1 MNTRNTT
8 RIDYEVYDDSGD
20 KVPRN
25 TESHAMDDVAIL
37 AKLKVEELK
46 VRADIDHLLEVN
58 DLDDLDDVD
67 EIVNAA
73 TDISEISQRFRHL
86 HVDLGTLLVEDY
98 ATAYPDY
105 KIVSQKLTNFSK
117 EARKK
122 IKRLKADSA
131 ESEVKREQACA
142 VTEARE
148 KIGIEAD
155 LIATKFKNINDSAKI
170 FPLSMEV
177 IDDFSVKMNE
187 LLKDGYDLD
196 KRARF
201 AFGPE
206 AYELQFGMSLESFCR
221 EVTEELKMAKLL
233 KQKLGEYKTKNCG
246 SEPQDFE
253 SRCHILNAKS
263 IYSEIILRC
272 EALETKLDVDL
283 NSLGDYQLLEINQKN
298 LDKEFNAVLEKV
310 TSLATLVRLGGIP
323 VQNLLQESVTVR
335 EALAVKKKKFNQLL
349 SELVTKR
356 DVTADKLKNASLL
369 KIEIPKFSGY
379 DSKMDVYTFKS
390 EFKKL
395 VEPIIKN
402 SNWPDYLKRNYLSGS
417 ALTLVEKETE
427 YEKIW
432 EKLVD
437 SYGNVRYL
445 LQNKLCE
452 LDKIGGLWKIKSDE
466 KFLVALAKLTNSM
479 KEISRLAKEHDIEGQ
494 LYEGGG
500 LEKVLCLIGDGRHK
514 RFREKNLNLKSKK
527 DEWVKLFDFLQHEYK
542 VRERINFDNKNA
554 QLMGIR
560 QSKGDSSAEKKSP
573 DEHSSKSGG
582 GIPLINHTG
591 KPSGQKCH
599 ICDMDDHVVI
609 KTAKGKLIIPYY
621 VCEKFV
627 KMSMK
632 SRRETLVGKN
642 LCTGCM
648 FPGAQVGPRHKCFFV
663 QFCCPHPSHTE
674 KIHILLCEEH
684 KAQADNVKIF
694 EKFKEKFIEQCKVQ
708 LPVFTKTLM
717 FFSEMI
723 GHTEWKDISFG
734 FDCEVPLK
742 DAAIFL
748 LQRIEFAGIT
758 LNIFYDGGC
767 GDSVVKKSAV
777 DKLAAIGR
785 AQQVLPGPFQV
796 KGVGDTVVEVEFG
809 VVTVCIP
816 LLNGRN
822 ALITG
827 SCMGKITSEF
837 PTYNLGEVE
846 KDIRSA
852 CDKDLLKKLPSV
864 PSQVGG
870 ETDILL
876 GIKYAR
882 YFPKEIF
889 RMESGLSICESAF
902 RSPCGSTG
910 VIGGPHPKF
919 SEIERQ
925 SGGHHVDAT
934 SYFTSPVLLLRTVA
948 SVLDSIPLLGYD
960 VTPSMRQVDDPSFFS
975 SSSPKG
981 YGPVY
986 ISHSQA
992 KSVVSE
998 VKETTGVERA
1008 DVPYTPPAQLDYEEC
1023 EDCRACITCHRSPV
1037 ENQVYIGRRPPK
1049 CVKQF
1054 DEVEAAGTDITYRC
1068 VDCRSCTKCKNGS
1081 RIESMSI
1088 QAENEQDVI
1097 EKAVV
1102 VDTVKNITQ
1111 AKLPFLVDPDTRLVP
1126 NESDAL
1132 RVFKKQ
1138 VKILNLK
1145 PEDKAAVLEFEKKLQ
1160 DMGFVDYVSNLDDVI
1175 KNEILSNVV
1184 KYFIPWRAHYNEK
1197 SLSTPCRMVFDAS
1210 MGSKNGCSLNSLL
1223 AKGSNSLNNLVQIAI
1238 RWQFYRVAFHTDVTK
1253 MYNRVMLDQAHWRY
1267 QLYLWVDGLAEGVEP
1282 VWKVIKTLIY
1292 GVRSSGNLAECALRR
1307 SAELFE
1313 SEFPKASKAVL
1324 FDTYM
1329 DDCISG
1335 GTSLEDAK
1343 TITDQLVVGMAR
1355 TGFSYK
1361 GFSFAGEDPPE
1372 HLTKDGESVLV
1383 AGQKWFCKGDFVKLN
1398 IKEFNFNK
1406 KCRGRKAKSDAK
1418 LASDDI
1424 TMLNCQSVVGEI
1436 FDLLGH
1442 VAPIVGGLKI
1452 DLSILHKRKIG
1463 WDDPIP
1469 SELKEIWAANFDL
1482 IEELSTLQFRRAVVP
1497 EDACSLDVETIDVG
1511 DAGENLVCAAIYA
1524 RFKLRGGGYSCQL
1537 VFARTK
1543 IVHDHTIP
1551 RAELIAAVLN
1561 ASTGHVV
1568 RLSLKDLLKRHWKL
1582 TDSQVVLHWINT
1594 TKTKLKQFIRN
1605 KGIEVT
1611 RLTNREDWRYVPSK
1625 LNVADIGTRKG
1636 AQIADV
1642 GPESP
1647 WSCGLPWMRESEE
1660 NFPLKTV
1667 KEIILA
1673 GTEKSNFEKECV
1685 VDNILATFNVQCF
1698 VKYVPNELGDRYKFS
1713 NYLLDPNK
1721 FRFRTVIRILSLVL
1735 LFIKKCNKK
1744 RVFSFMKNPKFSSI
1758 HMTELYGR
1766 YAVAYPVKVKPGTN
1780 VAVVHISDEMLLAA
1794 KMYYFRKC
1802 TLEIQKFVDPSKYR
1816 NNSTLHD
1823 GVLYHTGRILSTQE
1837 VDGSL
1842 SLGDVCLDLSASTFC
1857 VPMVDS
1863 LSPVA
1868 YAIVSETHWH
1878 HPDVKHG
1885 GIESVLRFSQMT
1897 AYIIGGRDL
1906 AKSMKKACAKCRIL
1920 HKKGV
1925 QVAMGPLS
1933 DQNLCIAPPFYF
1945 CQVDICGPL
1954 SAFSPANKRATL
1966 KVWFVVFCCTTTGTV
1981 DLRIM
1986 EDYSA
1991 DSFVEA
1997 FERFSCRFGYPKM
2010 VLPDE
2015 GSQLVRGCE
2024 GMVLSFSDI
2033 SQKLSR
2039 EYGIEFKTCPVGA
2052 HNVHGKVERKIQ
2064 EVRKS
2069 IRKDV
2074 VKKKLS
2080 ILQWETLGQQI
2091 SNSINNLPLCIG
2103 NKTEMIENLDI
2114 LTPNRLILGR
2124 NNNRCPTEP
2133 LKLEPDLKGII
2144 ENNSNIFGVW
2154 FKEWLTS
2161 VVPSLIEKPKWFVT
2175 ERHVAV
2181 GDIVLFLKS
2190 DKEFEKQYQYGVISA
2205 VYESKDGL
2213 IRTVLVEYQN
2223 HGENVKRTTRRS
2235 VRDLVVIH
2243 PIEELGIMKEL
2254 HDFAS
2259 SI

>member
-1 MNTRNTT
+1 MLGKDHDTT
-8 RIDYEVYDDSGD
+8 
-20 KVPRN
+20 
-25 TESHAMDDVAIL
+25 
-37 AKLKVEELK
+37 
-46 VRADIDHLLEVN
+46 
-58 DLDDLDDVD
+58 
-67 EIVNAA
+67 
-73 TDISEISQRFRHL
+73 
-86 HVDLGTLLVEDY
+86 
-98 ATAYPDY
+98 YPDY
-105 KIVSQKLTNFSK
+105 KKVTTKLVKFSK

-122 IKRLKADSA
+122 IKDWRTNTA
-131 ESEVKREQACA
+131 ESKEKHEKARAN
-142 VTEARE
+142 TEARE
-148 KIGIEAD
+148 KISIEAD
-155 LIATKFKNINDSAKI
+155 LIASKFKNALDSADVL
-170 FPLSMEV
+170 PLSLDV
-177 IDDFSVKMNE
+177 IDDFSAKMSE
-187 LLKDGYDLD
+187 LSKDGYELD
-196 KRARF
+196 KRARYVY
-201 AFGPE
+201 GPDD
-206 AYELQFGMSLESFCR
+206 YELQFGTSLHDFCR
-221 EVTEELKMAKLL
+221 EVSEELKMAKLL
-233 KQKLGEYKTKNCG
+233 RHKVGLYVKHVCG
-246 SEPQDFE
+246 LENHDFE

-263 IYSEIILRC
+263 IFSEIKLRC
-272 EALETKLDVDL
+272 ETLETKFDVDL

-298 LDKEFNAVLEKV
+298 LDKEFNAILEKV
-310 TSLATLVRLGGIP
+310 TSLATMVRLGGA
-323 VQNLLQESVTVR
+323 VVHDLLAESVTIR
-335 EALAVKKKKFNQLL
+335 DSLATKRKVFNKLL
-349 SELVTKR
+349 SDLVTER
-356 DVTADKLKNASLL
+356 DVTADKLKNASLM
-369 KIEIPKFSGY
+369 KVDIPNFSGY

-390 EFKKL
+390 EFVKNI
-395 VEPIIKN
+395 EPIVKK
-402 SNWPDYLKRNYLSGS
+402 SSLADYLKRNYLDGS

-427 YEKIW
+427 YDTIW
-432 EKLVD
+432 ERLID

-452 LDKIGGLWKIKSDE
+452 LDKIGGLWKVKNDE
-466 KFLVALAKLTNSM
+466 KFLVVLAKLINSM
-479 KEISRLAKEHDIEGQ
+479 KELSRLATEHDIEGQ

-500 LEKVLCLIGDGRHK
+500 LEKVLFLIGDARHK
-514 RFREKNLNLKSKK
+514 TFREKNLDLKSKK
-527 DEWVKLFDFLQHEYK
+527 EEWLKLFEFLKREHK
-542 VRERINFDNKNA
+542 VRRKISFDNKNA

-560 QSKGDSSAEKKSP
+560 QSKGDSSSEKKPPEDNS
-573 DEHSSKSGG
+573 SSKSSSGNSRV
-582 GIPLINHTG
+582 NHTAG
-591 KPSGQKCH
+591 NSGAQKCH

-632 SRRETLVGKN
+632 SRRDALDGKN

-648 FPGAQVGPRHKCFFV
+648 FPGAKKGPGHKCFYV

-684 KAQADNVKIF
+684 KTQAENVKVF
-694 EKFKEKFIEQCKVQ
+694 DKFKAKFIEQCKVQ
-708 LPVFTKTLM
+708 LPVFTKSLM
-717 FFSEMI
+717 FFSEMV
-723 GHTEWKDISFG
+723 GHTDWKEISFG
-734 FDCEVPLK
+734 FDCEVPIK

-748 LQRIEFAGIT
+748 LQRIEFEGIT

-785 AQQVLPGPFQV
+785 AKQVLPGPFKV
-796 KGVGDTVVEVEFG
+796 KGVGDTLVEVEFG
-809 VVTVCIP
+809 VVTIAIP
-816 LLNGRN
+816 LLNGRS

-837 PTYNLGEVE
+837 PTYTLAEVE
-846 KDIRSA
+846 TDIRSA
-852 CDKDLLKKLPSV
+852 CESKGDKALLKKLPKV
-864 PSQVGG
+864 PSEVGG

-882 YFPKEIF
+882 YFPREIF

-934 SYFTSPVLLLRTVA
+934 SYFTSPVLLLRTIA

-960 VTPSMRQVDDPSFFS
+960 VTPSMKEVDDPSCLFS
-975 SSSPKG
+975 SSREG
-981 YGPVY
+981 YGPVQFSQ
-986 ISHSQA
+986 SHL
-992 KSVVSE
+992 KPDESE
-998 VKETTGVERA
+998 VEETSVVERA
-1008 DVPYTPPAQLDYEEC
+1008 VILYTPPAPLESEEC
-1023 EDCRACITCHRSPV
+1023 EDCRSCMVCHDGQAGS
-1037 ENQVYIGRRPPK
+1037 QVYVGRRPPK

-1081 RIESMSI
+1081 RIDSMSI
-1088 QAENEQDVI
+1088 QEENEQDLV

-1102 VDTVKNITQ
+1102 VDPVNNITK

-1126 NESDAL
+1126 NENDAL

-1145 PEDKAAVLEFEKKLQ
+1145 PEDKAAVIEFEKKLQ

-1175 KNEILSNVV
+1175 KNEILSNAV
-1184 KYFIPWRAHYNEK
+1184 KYFIPWRAVYNEK

-1223 AKGSNSLNNLVQIAI
+1223 AKGSNSLNNLVQIMI
-1238 RWQFYRVAFHTDVTK
+1238 RWQFYKVAFHTDVTK

-1267 QLYLWVDGLAEGVEP
+1267 QLYLWVDGLAEGEDP
-1282 VWKVIKTLIY
+1282 IWKVIKTLIY

-1313 SEFPKASKAVL
+1313 PEFPKASNAVRY
-1324 FDTYM
+1324 DTYM

-1335 GTSLEDAK
+1335 GDSSEEAK
-1343 TITDQLVVGMAR
+1343 TITDQLVEGMAR
-1355 TGFSYK
+1355 TGFSFK

-1383 AGQKWFCKGDFVKLN
+1383 AGLKWLCRGDFIKLN
-1398 IKEFNFNK
+1398 IKELNFNK
-1406 KCRGRKAKSDAK
+1406 KCRGRKAKKAEK

-1436 FDLLGH
+1436 FDLLGY

-1452 DLSILHKRKIG
+1452 DLSILHKSKID

-1482 IEELSTLQFRRAVVP
+1482 VEELSTLQFRRAVVP
-1497 EDACSLDVETIDVG
+1497 EDACSLDVETIDAG
-1511 DAGENLVCAAIYA
+1511 DAGEQLVCAAIYA
-1524 RFKLRGGGYSCQL
+1524 RFKLRGGGFSCQL
-1537 VFARTK
+1537 IFARTK
-1543 IVHDHTIP
+1543 IIHDLTIP
-1551 RAELIAAVLN
+1551 RAELVAAVLN

-1582 TDSQVVLHWINT
+1582 TDSQVALHWINT

-1611 RLTNREDWRYVPSK
+1611 RLTDREDWRYVPSK

-1636 AQIADV
+1636 ARIADV

-1647 WSCGLPWMRESEE
+1647 WSRGLPWMREAEE

-1667 KEIILA
+1667 SEITLT
-1673 GTEKSNFEKECV
+1673 GNEKTSFEKECV
-1685 VDNILATFNVQCF
+1685 VDNILATFDVQCF
-1698 VKYVPNELGDRYKFS
+1698 VKYVPNELGERYKFL

-1721 FRFRTVIRILSLVL
+1721 YRFRTVIRIVSLVF
-1735 LFIKKCNKK
+1735 LFIFKCFKK
-1744 RVFSFMKNPKFSSI
+1744 RQLSFLKNPKFSST
-1758 HMTELYGR
+1758 HMTESYGR
-1766 YAVAYPVKVKPGTN
+1766 YAVACPVKVKPGTN
-1780 VAVVHISDEMLLAA
+1780 IAVVHISDEMLLAA

-1802 TLEIQKFVDPSKYR
+1802 TLEIQKFVDPSKYK
-1816 NNSTLHD
+1816 NNSTLHE

-1837 VDGSL
+1837 MNGRI
-1842 SLGDVCLDLSASTFC
+1842 SLGDACLDLSASTFC

-1991 DSFVEA
+1991 DSFLLA

-2074 VKKKLS
+2074 VKKRLS

-2144 ENNSNIFGVW
+2144 ENNRNIFEVW

-2181 GDIVLFLKS
+2181 GDVVLFLKS

-2223 HGENVKRTTRRS
+2223 HGENVKRTTKRS